1 MILGRDG
8 AIQSARGNVMSI
20 NRREALAAAVGCGL
34 TTAAAAGADDKPPAA
49 RERPD
54 PVLSNVPVAIRPV
67 FEKTFPNHRCV
78 RMAMRPVKGKDKDKY
93 TYRGTFFDPAST
105 TVRTKGIGEEIVTQ
119 PLLYDLEV
127 SEEGKVIEETPR
139 PVLEPARLPKAVV
152 AAYEKWNPK
161 GIKGMAVMW
170 TTEVP
175 RGKDR
180 VYGAYILVNAIKSYS
195 ASFKE
200 DGSVI
205 AADPAVVP

>member
-1 MILGRDG
+1 
-8 AIQSARGNVMSI
+8 MSI

-34 TTAAAAGADDKPPAA
+34 TTAAAGADDKPPAA

-54 PVLSNVPVAIRPV
+54 PVFSNVPVAIRPV
-67 FEKTFPNHRCV
+67 FESTFPNHRCV
-78 RMAMRPVKGKDKDKY
+78 RMALRPVKDKDKGKGKDKY
-93 TYRGTFFDPAST
+93 TYRGTFFNPAST
-105 TVRTKGIGEEIVTQ
+105 TVRTKGEGEEIVTQ

-127 SEEGKVIEETPR
+127 SEEGKVIEETPH
-139 PVLEPARLPKAVV
+139 PVLKPERLPKAVV

-161 GIKGMAVMW
+161 GVKGMAVMW

-180 VYGAYILVNAIKSYS
+180 VYGAYILVDAIRSYS

-200 DGSVI
+200 DGTVV
-205 AADPAVVP
+205 AAEPAVVP